1 MEVGYLLE
9 AVSDGKQR
17 RILVQVAHECE
28 AGRCSWTSDIVVN
41 IFVHFGWRRSVC
53 VANPIRYNH
62 CGVSGQIRNGQLR
75 PGIERDQHINLF
87 EQRLHLSYR
96 QSARPVCLKVFDR
109 WKKTGD
115 TKNVGPVI
123 RSLTRKKTIAAGPG

>member
-53 VANPIRYNH
+53 VANPIRY
-62 CGVSGQIRNGQLR
+62 SRTT
-75 PGIERDQHINLF
+75 
-87 EQRLHLSYR
+87 LSYDTPPPLLGEHTDEVLSHLLGKSVGELAELR
-96 QSARPVCLKVFDR
+96 E
-109 WKKTGD
+109 KK
-115 TKNVGPVI
+115 I
-123 RSLTRKKTIAAGPG
+123 I